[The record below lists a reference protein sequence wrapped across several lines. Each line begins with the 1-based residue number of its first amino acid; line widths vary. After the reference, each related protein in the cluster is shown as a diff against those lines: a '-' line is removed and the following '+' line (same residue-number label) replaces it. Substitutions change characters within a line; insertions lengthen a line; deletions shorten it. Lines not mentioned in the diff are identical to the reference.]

1 MSGLSAECKADLIL
15 ANEGRLRK
23 TNELYQAFNEKKTY
37 LVIFFNK
44 IFYFS
49 IFNDIL

>member
-15 ANEGRLRK
+15 ANEGRLGK

-37 LVIFFNK
+37 LVKNYHIFQQN
-44 IFYFS
+44 
-49 IFNDIL
+49 ILFFHFK

>member
-37 LVIFFNK
+37 LVKNYHIFQQN
-44 IFYFS
+44 
-49 IFNDIL
+49 ILFFHFK